1 MLIFGNPLPAIT
13 SRSPTAAPGTSTQ
26 LAASGCSKASDLNLM
41 NAATWSDIAAALGSR
56 DIDTC
61 VVAASRLHK
70 ESSTE
75 DVPSLLELLRTGDS
89 FEREAAAWPLAEIA
103 GATHLNEL
111 LAAYERGFEE
121 GNDNDGFTAAL
132 LEIPALYPVEA
143 RVELTKL
150 ASSAADPMRAHAT
163 WLLDFCEPT

>member
-1 MLIFGNPLPAIT
+1 V
-13 SRSPTAAPGTSTQ
+13 
-26 LAASGCSKASDLNLM
+26 ASGFAKVADLNLM
-41 NAATWSDIAAALGSR
+41 NSGTWSDITAALRRR

-61 VVAASRLHK
+61 VAAASRLHK
-70 ESSTE
+70 ESTPE

-103 GATHLNEL
+103 GVTHLHEL
-111 LAAYERGFEE
+111 LAAYELGFEE

-132 LEIPALYPVEA
+132 LEIPALYPIEA
-143 RVELTKL
+143 RVELIRL
-150 ASSAADPMRAHAT
+150 ESSAADPMRAHAA